1 MVDSFRNKDL
11 LQAFQGLEPLP
22 TAKQEV
28 VNMDVAWTIWR
39 DYHIPH
45 QDSGFSCLRF
55 SLKNT
60 VVSSQAILSRN
71 VFLFSVGEGGG
82 KTKKLKEVVQIRYLK
97 PVLQNPS
104 CTSILRK
111 PLYNACSMAV
121 FVVQSCT
128 SQSCI
133 ANLRPSS
140 IAIVAQPTFT
150 YNFSKTHVA
159 DFSLK
164 RPALCCLLCNLDWR
178 FSRTFRLVQIIFEHI
193 F

>member
-1 MVDSFRNKDL
+1 
-11 LQAFQGLEPLP
+11 
-22 TAKQEV
+22 
-28 VNMDVAWTIWR
+28 MDVAWTIWR

-60 VVSSQAILSRN
+60 GVSSQAILSRN

-104 CTSILRK
+104 CTNILRK
-111 PLYNACSMAV
+111 PLYNACRMAV

-128 SQSCI
+128 SQSLTSQSCI
-133 ANLRPSS
+133 ANVHPSS
-140 IAIVAQPTFT
+140 CLRLLHSHLYLELFQDPCCRFFA
-150 YNFSKTHVA
+150 KTA
-159 DFSLK
+159 RLMPQSPFENATSSL
-164 RPALCCLLCNLDWR
+164 AASNLDWR